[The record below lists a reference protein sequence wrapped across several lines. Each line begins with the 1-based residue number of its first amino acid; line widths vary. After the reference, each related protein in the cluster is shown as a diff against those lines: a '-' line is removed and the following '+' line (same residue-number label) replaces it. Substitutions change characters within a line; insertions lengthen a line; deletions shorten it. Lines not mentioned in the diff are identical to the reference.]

1 MPINNPVDLSEI
13 KHKDDNETFDRE
25 TDSLEFLGETQT
37 HVTGLFPVSSA
48 NYVTFTAGNVNNTF
62 GAWAEIADNAA
73 NKLSAA
79 FATSYGHV
87 TAILLEDLSVK
98 DKRYLF
104 ELAYGDDKTVI
115 LRHRFLSGEVKKLDA
130 VLFVRI
136 RSVIIPEAQLLYYRM
151 MCETAA
157 ATCEISFRY
166 HTH

>member
-1 MPINNPVDLSEI
+1 MVSNPTDLSVI
-13 KHKDDNETFDRE
+13 QHKDDNETFDRE

-48 NYVTFTAGNVNNTF
+48 NYVTFTAGNVANTF
-62 GAWAEIADNAA
+62 GTWAEIVDNAA

-79 FATSYGHV
+79 FATSHGHV
-87 TAILLEDLSVK
+87 TGILLEDLSVK

-115 LRHRFLSGEVKKLDA
+115 LRHRFLTGDIKKLSA
-130 VLFVRI
+130 VLFMRI
-136 RSVIIPEAQLLYYRM
+136 RSVILPEAQLLYYRM
-151 MCETAA
+151 MCETAD

-166 HTH
+166 HVH